1 MINNIELFKM
11 KKKQKITNYAF
22 FSYVSQITNKN
33 ILNIFLSDQRFIDTV
48 IDPEKVQ
55 TVRLKLKYKRNKAF
69 KKKPSCI
76 ISGRH
81 RAKIAF
87 FGYIS
92 RFRLKE
98 MVRESEFLFNITRS
112 S

>member
-11 KKKQKITNYAF
+11 KKKQNITTNAF

-33 ILNIFLSDQRFIDTV
+33 IINIFLSDIRFVNTIIDE
-48 IDPEKVQ
+48 EKVN
-55 TVRLKLKYKRNKAF
+55 TVRLSLKYKRNKAF
-69 KKKPSCI
+69 KKKIKCI
-76 ISGRH
+76 MTGRH
-81 RAKIAF
+81 RAKISF
-87 FGYIS
+87 FGSIS

-98 MVRESEFLFNITRS
+98 MVREGEYLVGITRS